1 MVCPLPEILPEA
13 ASDAAASDVAGAERT
28 ARHLRLLAELAEIGM
43 ELARD
48 VRRQAL
54 EPDAGRMDAAAG
66 SAGGRG
72 ARAEARA
79 DLGLV
84 FARIARA
91 VRQTVALEARL
102 ASDAKEQAQ
111 RGIAAEASRA
121 AMQRAR
127 GRQQKARVRRVVE
140 EAIASEATGHEA
152 ENMRFDLD
160 ERLEDPDIE
169 AELGW
174 RPIGVIVAAIC
185 ADLGIAADLSGFSD
199 AELGFDIPP
208 VRPQRR
214 LIGDGGGRSGAD
226 IGGVA
231 FAGGEGLDVSCDPD
245 AANAGGSPGE
255 SRGDL
260 VQTAWPA
267 SGRAGRDPP

>member
-1 MVCPLPEILPEA
+1 
-13 ASDAAASDVAGAERT
+13 
-28 ARHLRLLAELAEIGM
+28 M

-54 EPDAGRMDAAAG
+54 EPDADRMDAAAG
-66 SAGGRG
+66 SAGGRE
-72 ARAEARA
+72 ARAGMRAKARA

-91 VRQTVALEARL
+91 VRQTVALEVRL

-111 RGIAAEASRA
+111 RGAAAEASRA
-121 AMQRAR
+121 AMRRAR